1 MHNRREAVRIGV
13 HKMATIFHGDPKAK
27 LKCIIDDLSSTGAHI
42 RFPSALLIPDTL
54 TLSIPGDNLVLQVDV
69 RWRSHRGCGVQFKQ
83 RIAHPL
89 LTLNRMH
96 QAVQYA
102 SCA

>member
-1 MHNRREAVRIGV
+1 MRNRRQADRIGV
-13 HKMATIFHGDPKAK
+13 HKSATIVHGDHKVK
-27 LKCIIDDLSSTGAHI
+27 LKCVIDDLSSTGAHLC
-42 RFPSALLIPDTL
+42 FPFGVKIPDSL

-89 LTLNRMH
+89 LTLNRMY
-96 QAVQYA
+96 QAAQYA
-102 SCA
+102 NCA